1 MRCLALVLTLVAA
14 TAALADDPPFTA
26 PQRYVW
32 ISKACPDW
40 NCVMSELAVS
50 QGSPTVL
57 ALATTN
63 ATWPW
68 VVLKRMEA
76 GSIYLPEEDVFGVET
91 FAKIG
96 DASLRFQEIPAVLAP
111 MLVSAQ
117 DGSMLVTS
125 LRPGDGGRKRSVR
138 H

>member
-1 MRCLALVLTLVAA
+1 MRPLILTLVLLGA

-26 PQRYVW
+26 PPRYTW

-50 QGSPTVL
+50 QGSPTVF

-63 ATWPW
+63 TTWPW
-68 VVLKRMEA
+68 VVLKRLA
-76 GSIYLPEEDVFGVET
+76 SGSIYLPEEDVFGVEA
-91 FAKIG
+91 FGKIT
-96 DASLRFQEIPAVLAP
+96 DASVRFQEIPAVLAP
-111 MLVSAQ
+111 MLVTAQ

-125 LRPGDGGRKRSVR
+125 LRPGAGGRKRSVR